1 MYYYLKGTIV
11 EQGENYIV
19 IDVSGVGYQVLV
31 MHPEEFPLFEIVRI
45 YIAHI
50 VREDEEY
57 FVGFKDLQEKKVFNQ
72 LISVKGI
79 GPRTALTA
87 LRGITIDE
95 FIRCIEF
102 EDVKRLKKLDGI
114 GPKAASQIILDLKGS
129 LSDFGV
135 VSSQTKVNKPVLTK
149 NQEDAIQGLK
159 LWGFKAKDIE
169 ECLERINDTSLSTE
183 EYIRL
188 CLKMLRK

>member
-19 IDVSGVGYQVLV
+19 IDVGGIGYQVLV
-31 MHPEEFPLFEIVRI
+31 MHPQDFPLFELVLV
-45 YIAHI
+45 YTLHI

-87 LRGITIDE
+87 LRGISIDE
-95 FIRCIEF
+95 FIACIQN
-102 EDVKRLKKLDGI
+102 EDIKRLKKLEGI

-135 VSSQTKVNKPVLTK
+135 VSSKTTKKTMNK
-149 NQEDAIQGLK
+149 NQEEAMQGLK
-159 LWGFKAKDIE
+159 VLGFKVKEIE
-169 ECLERINDTSLSTE
+169 ECFERINDDSLTTE
-183 EYIRL
+183 EYIRTGL
-188 CLKMLRK
+188 RMLRK

>member
-19 IDVSGVGYQVLV
+19 IDVGGIGYQVLV
-31 MHPEEFPLFEIVRI
+31 MHPEDFPLFELVLV
-45 YIAHI
+45 YVAHI

-95 FIRCIEF
+95 FVACIQN
-102 EDVKRLKKLDGI
+102 EDIKRLKKLEGI

-135 VSSQTKVNKPVLTK
+135 VSSKTTKKGMNKA
-149 NQEDAIQGLK
+149 QEEALLALK
-159 LWGFKAKDIE
+159 SLGFKVKEIE
-169 ECLERINDTSLSTE
+169 ECFERINDDSLTTE
-183 EYIRL
+183 QYVTAV
-188 CLKMLRK
+188 LRMMRR